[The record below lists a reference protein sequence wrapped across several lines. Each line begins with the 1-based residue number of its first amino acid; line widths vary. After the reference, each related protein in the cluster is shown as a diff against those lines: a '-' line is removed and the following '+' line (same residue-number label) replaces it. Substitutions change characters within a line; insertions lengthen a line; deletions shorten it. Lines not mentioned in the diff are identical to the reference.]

1 MKRPINEVIIDLDIP
16 ASEYLR
22 YYKGDA
28 SAVQTRARDGRSVR
42 FPASL
47 LRAFVDDGGVRGCFV
62 LRYDGNHRLVSLSR
76 AGEGR

>member
-1 MKRPINEVIIDLDIP
+1 MKRPINEVIINLDIP

-28 SAVQTRARDGRSVR
+28 SFVQTRARDGRSVR

-47 LRAFVDDGGVRGCFV
+47 LRAFVDDSGVHGSFV

-76 AGEGR
+76 TNEGR